1 MLLEDYFNFLAPND
15 IRLKGSRVGIES
27 VLYDY
32 IHRDRRP
39 EEIVHSFPSLSL
51 EQIYA
56 TILYYWRNQKQVD
69 AYLTEW
75 LEWSHRG
82 RHPRARNPSPEA
94 RLGGIFDKVEKV
106 LRMIS
111 NRPLIKRLTLGL

>member
-32 IHRDRRP
+32 IHRDQRA

-56 TILYYWRNQKQVD
+56 TILYYWHNQQQVD

-75 LEWSHRG
+75 LEWSHRV
-82 RHPRARNPSPEA
+82 RQERARNPSPA
-94 RLGGIFDKVEKV
+94 
-106 LRMIS
+106 MIKF
-111 NRPLIKRLTLGL
+111 RKAKAEWKAAKRNSSEGQLA